1 MKRVQE
7 GEKSRNILKDSK
19 GGFSPGSKYGGKS
32 EDLAR
37 FKLFVEDHARGI
49 RILHDYQIEEGHA
62 DYDASNGRLAGD
74 QVWIRDVE
82 TTACD
87 LLKNKKVTSLAI
99 KCRNVQRRIAAGR
112 LRVRVVFISMN
123 RRINLFLWNKMSHS
137 ERKVQKIRQSGRDT
151 I

>member
-74 QVWIRDVE
+74 QVWIRDVVL
-82 TTACD
+82 TACD

-112 LRVRVVFISMN
+112 LRVRVVLISMN
-123 RRINLFLWNKMSHS
+123 RKVATAK
-137 ERKVQKIRQSGRDT
+137 ERFRRFVKAEEIRYKVSQCGC
-151 I
+151 